1 MMSNLITT
9 RTPFLIAAEINT
21 IKQQVGI
28 IFLQSTIEIG
38 GRLKEARELLQ
49 YGEWSKWLEDSVSY
63 SQKTAERMI
72 RIFEEYGPKQL
83 ESSDAQSPA
92 TDTQAQNLPNLNFT
106 QALILLG
113 VPEEVRGEFIAELDI
128 DNITTRELQKKVND
142 WKLAREERDQARQ
155 ENIGLR
161 KVVNEQANQ
170 ITHLTEAYD
179 NLMTKSEELSESN
192 RALEQ
197 ETGKRQAE
205 LERVKDRASYKTVE
219 KMSKRLTDVY
229 NKAVANK
236 VAFLYGNL
244 EKTYKELMW
253 EMQELATKEPETH
266 RIFKKNVTD
275 FLIKSLKENVDTEN
289 KQA

>member
-1 MMSNLITT
+1 MMSNLITA

-21 IKQQVGI
+21 IKQYVGI

-38 GRLKEARELLQ
+38 SRLKEARELLQ

-83 ESSDAQSPA
+83 ESSDAQSRA
-92 TDTQAQNLPNLNFT
+92 TDTQAQDLPNLNFT

-205 LERVKDRASYKTVE
+205 LEKVKDRASYKTVE

-244 EKTYKELMW
+244 EKTFQELMW
-253 EMQELATKEPETH
+253 EMKELAAKEPEAH
-266 RIFKKNVTD
+266 RMFKKNVTD